1 MNFLKM
7 FGASMLAW
15 IVGIVGIFVFAIGSL
30 LSALLSMNMN
40 EMGIKEESVLYI
52 NIGENITDSPSSSP
66 LSGFDPMSM
75 SVTESLPL
83 LKVLSAIE
91 QAASDDNIKGICIYT
106 DGGAAISTASIE
118 ELRNALNRFKQS
130 GKFIVAYDYGY
141 SQTDYYIASVADKI
155 VLNPKGSLDWYG
167 CATTLM
173 FYKGAFDKLGIGVEI
188 FRPSSCKYKSAVEPF
203 FLTKMSEANRKQ
215 NQEMVDSIWQSICED
230 IAVSRNIDVET
241 LKSYAANLAVSF
253 PEEALAAGMIDAVDH
268 EDYLFTLFDNYGVKR
283 NENGLFNTTTLAD
296 YVSSINTSHLSTS
309 AGNSKSLEF
318 ETAPIVAIIY
328 AEGQIVD
335 GNNYEDGSVYGS
347 RLARELRDARLNDAI
362 KSVVVR
368 VNSPGGSAIASELAW
383 REMTLLQQVKPVVI
397 SMGDMAASGGYYIS
411 APADYIFSDKTT
423 LTGSIGVFGM
433 IPNIKNL
440 LNYRLG
446 ITFDGVQT

>member
-30 LSALLSMNMN
+30 LSALLSMNMD

-130 GKFIVAYDYGY
+130 GKFIVAYDYAY

-155 VLNPKGSLDWYG
+155 VLNPEGSLDWYG

-173 FYKGAFDKLGIGVEI
+173 FYKGAFDKLGISVEI

-203 FLTKMSEANRKQ
+203 FLTKMSEANRK
-215 NQEMVDSIWQSICED
+215 
-230 IAVSRNIDVET
+230 
-241 LKSYAANLAVSF
+241 
-253 PEEALAAGMIDAVDH
+253 
-268 EDYLFTLFDNYGVKR
+268 
-283 NENGLFNTTTLAD
+283 
-296 YVSSINTSHLSTS
+296 
-309 AGNSKSLEF
+309 
-318 ETAPIVAIIY
+318 
-328 AEGQIVD
+328 
-335 GNNYEDGSVYGS
+335 
-347 RLARELRDARLNDAI
+347 
-362 KSVVVR
+362 
-368 VNSPGGSAIASELAW
+368 
-383 REMTLLQQVKPVVI
+383 
-397 SMGDMAASGGYYIS
+397 
-411 APADYIFSDKTT
+411 
-423 LTGSIGVFGM
+423 
-433 IPNIKNL
+433 
-440 LNYRLG
+440 
-446 ITFDGVQT
+446 